1 MEPTYEPKKYSKVK
15 SDSKGGYG
23 QLNMYDIPNNL
34 NNNNYESDFKNVMEN
49 YDEYF
54 QGTKEINIA
63 KNSSNGKSE
72 KKNINSS
79 GGKFNFI

>member
-15 SDSKGGYG
+15 SDSEGDYG
-23 QLNMYDIPNNL
+23 QLNMYNIPNNL

-54 QGTKEINIA
+54 QGTKEIDMA

-72 KKNINSS
+72 KKY
-79 GGKFNFI
+79 K